1 MKEFLLLAL
10 PVAIFI
16 LIIAIYGLLKGY
28 EKKIEE
34 LEKDI
39 EELEKDIED
48 KLKTTNNMS
57 WALKEDVFKLERGH
71 NKLVSLV
78 DYIKFQ
84 QDAHNERIRK
94 LEQ

>member
-1 MKEFLLLAL
+1 MKEFLLLAS

-28 EKKIEE
+28 ENK
-34 LEKDI
+34 I

-57 WALKEDVFKLERGH
+57 WALKEDVFNLERGH
-71 NKLVSLV
+71 SKLVSLV

-84 QDAHNERIRK
+84 QDGHNERIRK

>member
-28 EKKIEE
+28 EKK
-34 LEKDI
+34 I

>member
-16 LIIAIYGLLKGY
+16 LSIAIYYRLLKVY
-28 EKKIEE
+28 NKE
-34 LEKDI
+34 I

-48 KLKTTNNMS
+48 KLKTMNGMS
-57 WALKEDVFKLERGH
+57 WAFQEKVFNLERGH
-71 NKLVSLV
+71 NELVRSI